1 MKIAIIGSQGLIGK
15 SIKKNLIKKFNVISV
30 DRENSKNLKSYIRQ
44 DLSKKINIDKFVGKE
59 AKVAVLLAF
68 YKSQPK
74 DFSNTNNKIFF
85 NQNNKILKNSLKIC
99 KILKVKK
106 LIYFSSPA
114 VYQLNYRNIKISENF
129 KKKPKNVYGKFKL
142 FAETKI
148 LKFGIENNIIAIN
161 LRLFNYFN
169 DRGNILTENFKRQ
182 ILKKNVVISGN
193 GLQKRDFLHIDDIT
207 QSIISISKRN
217 INSGNY
223 NLCSSIGVSI
233 KSILKKCLGK
243 NSHKIKIKYQ
253 NKSSKADHL
262 VGNNKKL
269 KKFLNFRITKK
280 FSNFILR

>member
-129 KKKPKNVYGKFKL
+129 KIWNRK
-142 FAETKI
+142 
-148 LKFGIENNIIAIN
+148 
-161 LRLFNYFN
+161 
-169 DRGNILTENFKRQ
+169 
-182 ILKKNVVISGN
+182 
-193 GLQKRDFLHIDDIT
+193 
-207 QSIISISKRN
+207 
-217 INSGNY
+217 
-223 NLCSSIGVSI
+223 
-233 KSILKKCLGK
+233 
-243 NSHKIKIKYQ
+243 
-253 NKSSKADHL
+253 
-262 VGNNKKL
+262 
-269 KKFLNFRITKK
+269 
-280 FSNFILR
+280 